1 MACERNHQT
10 GGRLGKI
17 DSPRTLPTCEGGYKP
32 FKIGELFD
40 VKTSKSI
47 DKKDLKCTSNSNSM
61 IQFIGRTSINN
72 GVQAYTERLSF
83 EPNRANTFSVIQ
95 VGESVMQ
102 FRDVEWYS
110 SQNIFILTPLDSRL
124 ITSKLY
130 IIAAT
135 NKALQRYNGGYN
147 DYPTLNSL
155 KGLQI
160 TLPVTKDGN
169 IDYQFMDMRVRELE
183 EERVRELEA
192 YLKAAGFEDCALNA
206 SECEVSSNLS
216 GGVIRTKEFK
226 IYELFE
232 KPTLGI
238 RKKFN
243 KKEDVST
250 TRTAVYN
257 LPLVNAKHGNNGI
270 MYYGK
275 ECDFDSVSMSIDI
288 VGDGAIS
295 TGDVYPQPDK
305 TGVLYNAYLIRP
317 KQEPINE
324 PLIVYFAVA
333 IQKAIKHKYGY
344 DNKATWEKVQRESIS
359 LPITTDGAIDY
370 AFMETAIR
378 AMEKQCIARLKAAFA
393 REHEAYMQVIL

>member
-1 MACERNHQT
+1 MR
-10 GGRLGKI
+10 
-17 DSPRTLPTCEGGYKP
+17 
-32 FKIGELFD
+32 
-40 VKTSKSI
+40 SI
-47 DKKDLKCTSNSNSM
+47 
-61 IQFIGRTSINN
+61 IQ
-72 GVQAYTERLSF
+72 SF
-83 EPNRANTFSVIQ
+83 
-95 VGESVMQ
+95 
-102 FRDVEWYS
+102 
-110 SQNIFILTPLDSRL
+110 
-124 ITSKLY
+124 
-130 IIAAT
+130 
-135 NKALQRYNGGYN
+135 
-147 DYPTLNSL
+147 
-155 KGLQI
+155 
-160 TLPVTKDGN
+160 
-169 IDYQFMDMRVRELE
+169 
-183 EERVRELEA
+183 
-192 YLKAAGFEDCALNA
+192 
-206 SECEVSSNLS
+206 

-359 LPITTDGAIDY
+359 LPVTADGAIDY
-370 AFMETAIR
+370 AFMEMAIR
-378 AMEKQCIARLKAAFA
+378 AMEKQCIARLKAAFV
-393 REHEAYMQVIL
+393 REHEAYMQVIF